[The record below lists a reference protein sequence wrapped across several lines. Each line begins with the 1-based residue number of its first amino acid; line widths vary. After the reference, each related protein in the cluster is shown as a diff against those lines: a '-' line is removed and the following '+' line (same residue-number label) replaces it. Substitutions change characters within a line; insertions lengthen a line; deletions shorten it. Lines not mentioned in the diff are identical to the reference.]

1 MKLSVIIVSYNV
13 KYFLEQCLSSV
24 IKATQNLETEIIVVD
39 NNSVDESAEM
49 VEKKFPNI
57 TLIHNK
63 ENVGFSKANNQAI
76 LQAKGEFILLLNPDT
91 LVEEDALEK
100 SVTFMSDN
108 KEAGAVGVQMVDG
121 KGKFLDESKRGVP
134 NFRTSLFKFL
144 GFHRFFPKSK
154 LLNHYYLGFFEKDQR
169 HEVEILVGAFM
180 LIKKSVLDK
189 VGLLDEQFFIYWE
202 DTDLS
207 IRISETGYKNYYL
220 GDVKIIHYKGESN
233 KRHTLDFTIG
243 FNRSMLAFVKKHFS
257 KHLLFLP
264 LIRIATMVKSLMV
277 IIRDFFK
284 TFIDPIIDFSLMYLS
299 LLYFTN
305 FWDANYA
312 IYPFTET
319 LTNIIIP
326 S

>member
-13 KYFLEQCLSSV
+13 KYFLEQCLRSV
-24 IKATQNLETEIIVVD
+24 IKATQNLEVEIIVVD

-49 VEKKFPNI
+49 VKRKFPNI

-76 LQAKGEFILLLNPDT
+76 LQTKGEFILLLNPDT

-134 NFRTSLFKFL
+134 NFQTSLFKFL
-144 GFHRFFPKSK
+144 GFHRFFPKFK
-154 LLNHYYLGFFEKDQR
+154 LFNHYYLGFLKKEQR

-189 VGLLDEQFFIYWE
+189 VGPLDEQFFMYWE

-207 IRISETGYKNYYL
+207 IRISESGYKNYYL
-220 GDVKIIHYKGESN
+220 G
-233 KRHTLDFTIG
+233 
-243 FNRSMLAFVKKHFS
+243 
-257 KHLLFLP
+257 
-264 LIRIATMVKSLMV
+264 
-277 IIRDFFK
+277 
-284 TFIDPIIDFSLMYLS
+284 
-299 LLYFTN
+299 
-305 FWDANYA
+305 
-312 IYPFTET
+312 
-319 LTNIIIP
+319 
-326 S
+326 